1 MIRLVNPEL
10 LYEKHTTPTL
20 SEEYI
25 TDLFR
30 CIDEGIVYEGADRWE
45 CTYAI
50 LVGQNMQ
57 LSFWGRHRVYSFGLR
72 QHRIPL
78 WRNFQ

>member
-10 LYEKHTTPTL
+10 LYQKHTTPTL

-45 CTYAI
+45 CMYAI
-50 LVGQNMQ
+50 LAGQNMQ
-57 LSFWGRHRVYSFGLR
+57 FSLRGEYTMGLR
-72 QHRIPL
+72 QHRVPL